1 MKKIV
6 YTLLIGM
13 LLGMMPQRTYAQY
26 ASPVTAGLA
35 VPQENVYTGQGQGLA
50 DAGKT
55 IMLTGA
61 SFAMTG
67 LAIFFGGALT
77 YDSDPECPEMPLYPV
92 FGALGGLTG
101 AALALV
107 GLPIYC
113 AGKNKMQ
120 SHGAT
125 HFVFGDE
132 QEWGAMGMAEVGL
145 GLPNFLGLDAV
156 GGYNFNRFV
165 FLGGGV
171 GFKTY
176 LTRGLAD
183 DGPAAAFPAYVN
195 ARFSFGSKRVAPY
208 ISPSL
213 GFDMVSGDMYTAI
226 EFGTRLREIASSRPS
241 SWWLGTKT
249 EFVGD
254 EVGFFSIKLGKTF

>member
-1 MKKIV
+1 MKKTV
-6 YTLLIGM
+6 YTLLTGM

-26 ASPVTAGLA
+26 ASPVGADLT

-77 YDSDPECPEMPLYPV
+77 YDSDPEFPEMPLYPV

-113 AGKNKMQ
+113 IGQTKMYWND
-120 SHGAT
+120 AT
-125 HFVFGDE
+125 HFTLGDNTK
-132 QEWGAMGMAEVGL
+132 GSTVIGEVGVGLL
-145 GLPNFLGLDAV
+145 GEVSLDVV
-156 GGYNFNRFV
+156 GGYNFNKYI
-165 FLGGGV
+165 FLGGG
-171 GFKTY
+171 
-176 LTRGLAD
+176 LGLKNYVFFAR
-183 DGPAAAFPAYVN
+183 ASENAFEAFPVYAN
-195 ARFSFGSKRVAPY
+195 ARFSFGSKRVVPY
-208 ISPSL
+208 ISTSFGYDL
-213 GFDMVSGDMYTAI
+213 TTAEMYTGI
-226 EFGTRLREIASSRPS
+226 EFGSKIRKMDSTKDN

-249 EFVGD
+249 EFIGD
-254 EVGFFSIKLGKTF
+254 ELGFLSIKLGKTF